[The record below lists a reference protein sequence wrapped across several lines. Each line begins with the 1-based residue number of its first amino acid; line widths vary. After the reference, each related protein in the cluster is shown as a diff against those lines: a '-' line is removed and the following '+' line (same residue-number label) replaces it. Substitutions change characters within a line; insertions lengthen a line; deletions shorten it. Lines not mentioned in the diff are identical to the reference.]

1 MELYMNR
8 FHRMILVGFLMSFV
22 LVNFETRARAQALEV
37 VFKDSLWGAAIGS
50 VVGLASWS
58 LQDTDK
64 DDKLFS
70 KYILRG
76 AAFGVFI
83 GMAYGVYD
91 VNSGGDAFM
100 SQNHEEGLLHID
112 AERKQLVL
120 QPLKGMPKL
129 HMDEDQYGL
138 KLDFLSASF

>member
-8 FHRMILVGFLMSFV
+8 IHRMILVGFLTSFFFIGV
-22 LVNFETRARAQALEV
+22 QTQARAQALEI
-37 VFKDSLWGAAIGS
+37 VFKNSLWGAAIGS

-70 KYILRG
+70 KYVVRG
-76 AAFGVFI
+76 AAFGVFV
-83 GMAYGVYD
+83 GMGYGVYE

-100 SQNHEEGLLHID
+100 SRKQEEGLLHFD
-112 AERKQLVL
+112 FQRKQLVL
-120 QPLKGMPKL
+120 QPLKGMPRWKHQENKHAL
-129 HMDEDQYGL
+129 Q
-138 KLDFLSASF
+138 LDLLSASF

>member
-8 FHRMILVGFLMSFV
+8 IHRMILVGFLTTFI
-22 LVNFETRARAQALEV
+22 FIGIQTQARAQALEI
-37 VFKDSLWGAAIGS
+37 VFKNSLWGAAIGS

-70 KYILRG
+70 KYVVRG
-76 AAFGVFI
+76 AAFGVFV
-83 GMAYGVYD
+83 GMGYGVYE

-100 SQNHEEGLLHID
+100 SRKQEEGLLHFD
-112 AERKQLVL
+112 FQRKQLVL
-120 QPLKGMPKL
+120 QPLKGMPRWKHQENQHCL
-129 HMDEDQYGL
+129 Q
-138 KLDFLSASF
+138 LDLLSASF